1 MRPVIRIL
9 RTHPKKF
16 TQYDAYLNSIRK
28 KSFRSNSKFDI
39 NFNSTEQEC
48 KLTVNLRSVHDIPRN
63 DIDIPDYVWTAPM
76 YMALITFIIGISQ
89 ENPYDDKKYY
99 Y

>member
-1 MRPVIRIL
+1 ML
-9 RTHPKKF
+9 RTHPRKF

-39 NFNSTEQEC
+39 YFNSTEQEC
-48 KLTVNLRSVHDIPRN
+48 KLTLLNKRSVHDIPLN
-63 DIDIPDYVWTAPM
+63 GMDIPDYIWMTPM
-76 YMALITFIIGISQ
+76 YMVLVTFIIGISQ